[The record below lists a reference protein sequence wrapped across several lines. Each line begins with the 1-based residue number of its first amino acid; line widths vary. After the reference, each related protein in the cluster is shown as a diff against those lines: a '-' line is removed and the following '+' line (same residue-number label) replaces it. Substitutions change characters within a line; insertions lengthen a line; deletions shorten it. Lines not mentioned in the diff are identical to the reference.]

1 MKKPI
6 FIKGGGHGSGA
17 PHPQPFLQLGRLE
30 RDSLGELWSQPAGS

>member
-17 PHPQPFLQLGRLE
+17 LHPQPSLQPGYLE
-30 RDSLGELWSQPAGS
+30 RDSLGELWSQLAGS